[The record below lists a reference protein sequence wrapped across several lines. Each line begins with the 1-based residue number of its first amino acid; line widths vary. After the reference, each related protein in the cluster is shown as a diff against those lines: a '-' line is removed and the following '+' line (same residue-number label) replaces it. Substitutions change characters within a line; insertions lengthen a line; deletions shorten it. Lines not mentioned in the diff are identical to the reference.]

1 MIRCG
6 TGMANAMG
14 GFRRST
20 GKTSPEGSRGEIR
33 ATEQH
38 FRLAQQAGG
47 IGTWEWDLRTGGM
60 LWSAQMFRNL
70 GLCPE
75 PAASGSV
82 APVSDGLLLA
92 TAHPEDRARLASLLD
107 EYAGRAG
114 PMRIEYRIVRPD
126 GTLRWIVLLGEVTR
140 DAQGRPAAMLGIS
153 IDSTRRREI
162 VETAEAALRDR
173 EHRLRELNEELAQ
186 LADRRT
192 RQLDA
197 SRAQIQAIYDN
208 SPDWLTLFR
217 ATADGSFV
225 YEDLNHATERAYGLP
240 RDKVIGRPVEDIL
253 GPEQAQVPLAHMR
266 ACIRTG
272 ESQRYTAR
280 RTMAGVT
287 RTIDVMF
294 VRVPE
299 KYDGD
304 WLILSTA
311 RDLTER
317 EAMEL
322 QLRQAQ
328 KMEAV
333 GQLTG
338 GVAHDFNNLL
348 TAILG
353 NLEMLAPHTEGDPAA
368 RYVRA
373 ATRAAENG
381 ARLVEQ
387 LLAFSRRQHLQP
399 RAVDLNAVVAGMRE
413 MLVRTIGKTIEV
425 RLALTPDLWPAL
437 IDPTSIETAILNLAI
452 NARDAMPQGGTLT
465 IETRNLPAG
474 AGAPAEL
481 AGRDGIGLSVRDTG
495 TGMSD
500 EVLRSAVEP
509 FFTTKEPGKGSGLGL
524 SQVYGTVRQSNGA
537 MEIESRVGV
546 GTHIHLFLPRA
557 LAGPAAAEPSRGP
570 TDAELAGG
578 RVLVADDDPGVRE
591 ITGQMLR
598 QCGFAVTEVASGQ
611 AALDALGQGEA
622 CRLVVID
629 IAMPG
634 LSGVETIT
642 RARRRWPE
650 LRVLYMTG
658 YADAGGAH
666 PDTGGETLLKKPFR
680 LHDLRHAVHL
690 ALEHRSA
697 AETAQPAGVPLAQPR
712 DETASGG

>member
-1 MIRCG
+1 
-6 TGMANAMG
+6 MANAMG
-14 GFRRST
+14 DFRLPT
-20 GKTSPEGSRGEIR
+20 GTALPDESR
-33 ATEQH
+33 AAEQH
-38 FRLAQQAGG
+38 LRLALEAGE
-47 IGTWEWDLRTGGM
+47 IGTWEWDLETGQM

-70 GLCPE
+70 GLRPDPE
-75 PAASGSV
+75 AAGGL
-82 APVSDGLLLA
+82 APVSCERLLA
-92 TAHPEDRARLASLLD
+92 TAHPEDRVRLAALLA

-114 PMRIEYRIVRPD
+114 PIRIEYRIAWPD
-126 GTLRWIVLLGEVTR
+126 GAVRWIVLLGNVKPAGR
-140 DAQGRPAAMLGIS
+140 GRPARMLGIS
-153 IDSTRRREI
+153 IDSTRRREV
-162 VETAEAALRDR
+162 VETAEAALRNR
-173 EHRLRELNEELAQ
+173 ERRLRELNEELAQ

-217 ATADGSFV
+217 ATADGSFI

-240 RDKVIGRPVEDIL
+240 RDKVIGRRVEDIL

-294 VRVPE
+294 ARVPE

-304 WLILSTA
+304 WLIMSTA

-348 TAILG
+348 TAIIG
-353 NLEMLAPHTEGDPAA
+353 NLELLAPRLEGDPAA
-368 RYVRA
+368 RHLRA
-373 ATRAAENG
+373 AARSAENG
-381 ARLVEQ
+381 ARLIEQ

-399 RAVDLNAVVAGMRE
+399 RAVDLNAVVAGLRE
-413 MLVRTIGKTIEV
+413 MLTRTIGSQIEV
-425 RLALTPDLWPAL
+425 RRALSPDLWPAL
-437 IDPTSIETAILNLAI
+437 IDPTQIETAILNLAI
-452 NARDAMPQGGTLT
+452 NARDAMPSGGVLTL
-465 IETRNLPAG
+465 ETRNLPAG

-481 AGRDGIGLSVRDTG
+481 AGRDCVGLSVRDTG
-495 TGMSD
+495 TGMSE

-524 SQVYGTVRQSNGA
+524 SQVYGTVRQSDGA
-537 MEIESRVGV
+537 MEIDSRVGV
-546 GTHIHLFLPRA
+546 GTAVHLFLPRA
-557 LAGPAAAEPSRGP
+557 PVGPAALEASRLP
-570 TDAELAGG
+570 AAVDATGG
-578 RVLVADDDPGVRE
+578 RVLVVDDDPGVRE

-598 QCGFAVTEVASGQ
+598 QCGFAVTEVTGGQ
-611 AALDALGQGEA
+611 AALDALGQGES
-622 CRLVVID
+622 RGEKYELIVID

-634 LSGVETIT
+634 LSGVEIVA

-650 LRVLYMTG
+650 LRALYMTG
-658 YADAGGAH
+658 YADASGAH
-666 PDTGGETLLKKPFR
+666 PDFGDETLLKKPFR
-680 LHDLRHAVHL
+680 LHELQSAVHR
-690 ALEHRSA
+690 ALEHRQDV
-697 AETAQPAGVPLAQPR
+697 ETAPPSGVRSAPPREKPR
-712 DETASGG
+712 DETASDG